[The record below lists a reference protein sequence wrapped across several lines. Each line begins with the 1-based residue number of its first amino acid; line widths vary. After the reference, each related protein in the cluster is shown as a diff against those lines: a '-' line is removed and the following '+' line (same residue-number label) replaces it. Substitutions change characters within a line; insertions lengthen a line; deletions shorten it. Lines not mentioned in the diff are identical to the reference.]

1 MTLFPFVSSLSTLTP
16 DTCGRSTTVALAVVV
31 ALLILILVVSLLVL
45 YIKHRR
51 IYSAYS
57 QVCVAISSQT
67 RHRYK
72 QSNTRS
78 RLVSHTMTSLFAVEG
93 GQ

>member
-1 MTLFPFVSSLSTLTP
+1 
-16 DTCGRSTTVALAVVV
+16 VALAVVV

-57 QVCVAISSQT
+57 QVSIAISSQT
-67 RHRYK
+67 RVHVWYL
-72 QSNTRS
+72 TR
-78 RLVSHTMTSLFAVEG
+78 
-93 GQ
+93 